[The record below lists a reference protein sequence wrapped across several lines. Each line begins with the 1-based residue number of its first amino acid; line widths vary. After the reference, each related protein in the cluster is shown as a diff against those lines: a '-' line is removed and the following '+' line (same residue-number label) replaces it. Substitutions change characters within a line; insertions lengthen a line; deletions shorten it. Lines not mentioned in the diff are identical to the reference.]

1 MNLQDGSS
9 VLWNYL
15 YTQAVYYH
23 YRFVRGNFVYSDSRF
38 THNLINYAESRAYV
52 LVL

>member
-1 MNLQDGSS
+1 MNLQNGSS

-15 YTQAVYYH
+15 YTHAVYYH
-23 YRFVRGNFVYSDSRF
+23 YRSVRGDIVYSDSCLL
-38 THNLINYAESRAYV
+38 HNLINYAESRAYV